1 MKNWIKTNR
10 LYFIGA
16 ILGAIAGFLYW
27 NYIGCL
33 DGSCAITSNPY
44 KSTAYFAMMGALA
57 LGIFKKEKQ
66 PIKET
71 SGENLNS

>member
-1 MKNWIKTNR
+1 MKNWIKTNK

-16 ILGAIAGFLYW
+16 IIGAIAGFLYW

-44 KSTAYFAMMGALA
+44 KSTAYFALMGALT

-66 PIKET
+66 PVKET
-71 SGENLNS
+71 TGDI

>member
-1 MKNWIKTNR
+1 MKNWIKTNK

-16 ILGAIAGFLYW
+16 ILGAIGGFLYW
-27 NYIGCL
+27 NFIGCL

-57 LGIFKKEKQ
+57 LGIFKKDKQ
-66 PIKET
+66 PAKEP
-71 SGENLNS
+71 SGDN